1 MPGTIRLAR
10 KVSPKSSK
18 RSKAS
23 VSEHELKNLLLAAI
37 TGSST
42 IGFAV
47 CDERL
52 RLQLVN
58 EAWAMMHGATHEAHL
73 GETMRKVL
81 GSAADTFELAFKR
94 VFSTGKP
101 FLNYEF
107 SAELPT
113 RTEQTYWVISCFPI
127 NDSPGKLKLAAAVVL
142 ETTQVRRLQ
151 MWSQKLLTDSV
162 RLLEALFQSDQLL
175 TDAFARTSK
184 PSPIK
189 GMPTDEL
196 TPRERE
202 VIQLLARSKSNK
214 EVAGALGISVR
225 TIETYRARIMLKLR
239 IHSLSEL
246 VRYAIRNGIVEP

>member
-1 MPGTIRLAR
+1 M
-10 KVSPKSSK
+10 
-18 RSKAS
+18 
-23 VSEHELKNLLLAAI
+23 LLAAI
-37 TGSST
+37 THSST

-52 RLQLVN
+52 RFQLVN
-58 EAWAMMHGATHEAHL
+58 EAWAMMHGVTHEAHL

-81 GSAADTFELAFKR
+81 GSAADKFELAFKR

-107 SAELPT
+107 SAELLT
-113 RTEQTYWVISCFPI
+113 RRDQGYWLLSCFPI

-142 ETTQVRRLQ
+142 EITQLRRLQ

-162 RLLEALFQSDQLL
+162 RLLEALFASDQLP
-175 TDAFARTSK
+175 TDAFTRAN
-184 PSPIK
+184 
-189 GMPTDEL
+189 GMKTEEL

-202 VIQLLARSKSNK
+202 VIQFLARSKSNK

-225 TIETYRARIMLKLR
+225 TIETYRARIMLKLH

-246 VRYAIRNGIVEP
+246 VHYAIRNGIVEP

>member
-58 EAWAMMHGATHEAHL
+58 EAWAMMHGANHEAHL

-81 GSAADTFELAFKR
+81 GPRPTHSSWPSRGSFQLA
-94 VFSTGKP
+94 SP
-101 FLNYEF
+101 F
-107 SAELPT
+107 
-113 RTEQTYWVISCFPI
+113 
-127 NDSPGKLKLAAAVVL
+127 
-142 ETTQVRRLQ
+142 
-151 MWSQKLLTDSV
+151 
-162 RLLEALFQSDQLL
+162 
-175 TDAFARTSK
+175 
-184 PSPIK
+184 
-189 GMPTDEL
+189 
-196 TPRERE
+196 
-202 VIQLLARSKSNK
+202 
-214 EVAGALGISVR
+214 
-225 TIETYRARIMLKLR
+225 
-239 IHSLSEL
+239 
-246 VRYAIRNGIVEP
+246 